1 MRKNV
6 FGRRL
11 KRDKNERRALFKSLM
26 SSLVLK
32 ERIKTT
38 EAKGKAIKGR
48 VDKLITMAK
57 KDKVRAQRLLAS
69 YLTLPALKKLTLE
82 IAPRFTNR
90 IGGYTRIIRLPQRL
104 SDNAAMVLMEWVE
117 GEQKEEGNEVSVSQP
132 VSAKKGVNTKTKTKT
147 KRAAKTKPTTKP
159 KNKKRE
165 TK

>member
-117 GEQKEEGNEVSVSQP
+117 SRIKNEEESGELQKEEKDGH
-132 VSAKKGVNTKTKTKT
+132 KKEIKKL
-147 KRAAKTKPTTKP
+147 KP
-159 KNKKRE
+159 KGKAKEALKK
-165 TK
+165 KK

>member
-90 IGGYTRIIRLPQRL
+90 TGGYTRIIRLPQRL

-117 GEQKEEGNEVSVSQP
+117 SPIQNGTLNNDQEKKTEKKTVKKLSKKPIVSKERKTV
-132 VSAKKGVNTKTKTKT
+132 KK
-147 KRAAKTKPTTKP
+147 
-159 KNKKRE
+159 
-165 TK
+165 

>member
-11 KRDKNERRALFKSLM
+11 KRDKNERKALFKSLM

-38 EAKGKAIKGR
+38 EGKAKAIKGR

-57 KDKVRAQRLLAS
+57 KDKVMAHHLLS
-69 YLTLPALKKLTLE
+69 PYLSLPALKKLTLE

-90 IGGYTRIIRLPQRL
+90 AGGYTRIIKLPSRF

-117 GEQKEEGNEVSVSQP
+117 GKVE
-132 VSAKKGVNTKTKTKT
+132 
-147 KRAAKTKPTTKP
+147 KPELE
-159 KNKKRE
+159 E
-165 TK
+165 TKKKEDKKTQKKTGKRIVKK